1 MLFSKGHKKRPG
13 SGRTVQNDTSRY
25 QPPLR
30 VRRGHRSTAVRYAEK
45 HSETRQ
51 AHFFFFIPFACLC
64 VNTDCLLSVIKQSF
78 PAAPG
83 CQRSLRASHCP
94 CVSHCASCKN
104 NKKHLQEQQSR
115 EGNRSQ
121 VTETGHYISSTVS
134 FLNIGNMDYS
144 KCGLVEQYYAPCYHQ
159 DAPCDL
165 YVFIK

>member
-1 MLFSKGHKKRPG
+1 MLFSKRHKQRPA

-51 AHFFFFIPFACLC
+51 AYYFIFFIPFAYLC
-64 VNTDCLLSVIKQSF
+64 VNTDCLPSVIKQSF

-94 CVSHCASCKN
+94 CVSHSPSSKN
-104 NKKHLQEQQSR
+104 HKKHLQEQQSR
-115 EGNRSQ
+115 EWNRSQ
-121 VTETGHYISSTVS
+121 VTETGHYISSS

-144 KCGLVEQYYAPCYHQ
+144 KCGLVEQCHAPCYHQ

-165 YVFIK
+165 YIFIK